1 MLIMKNYPQKE
12 GADAKMKKNNFL
24 FNLLAWG
31 LLIFGMGVFLFTKE
45 TTIVIR
51 ISSAVCCVTAG
62 VLFEVGRRRT

>member
-1 MLIMKNYPQKE
+1 
-12 GADAKMKKNNFL
+12 MKKNNFL
-24 FNLLAWG
+24 FNLFAWG